1 MLQVELK
8 PQRATPRVVQKDLGH
23 FFQWRAGLG
32 AEHHACP
39 QRGGGV
45 GAGPFTVG
53 VGEPLVGHRGQQDGV
68 GQRAPQ
74 QGGAGVAPGQGAQ
87 YARLQGEPVPG
98 AAVGAQRDF
107 VGGAAAEVSP
117 GRVVQALAC
126 IPLMI
131 GQRDGVFGEG
141 LALQR
146 VGGNI
151 GQNGL

>member
-8 PQRATPRVVQKDLGH
+8 PQGATPRVVQEDLGH

-39 QRGGGV
+39 QCGGGI

-126 IPLMI
+126 MLHVV
-131 GQRDGVFGEG
+131 GQGYGALRNV
-141 LALQR
+141 LALQ
-146 VGGNI
+146 
-151 GQNGL
+151 